1 MQRSNRSGLT
11 GMYCSDGDT
20 VELFS
25 ESNIP
30 SNFTAEQAEKN
41 DMKYLNTLCNKKC
54 FLYLGINA
62 IIEIMEKGN
71 KCWIE

>member
-1 MQRSNRSGLT
+1 
-11 GMYCSDGDT
+11 MYCRNGHT
-20 VELFS
+20 VKLFR
-25 ESNIP
+25 ESTIP
-30 SNFTAEQAEKN
+30 PNFTAEHAEKN

-71 KCWIE
+71 K